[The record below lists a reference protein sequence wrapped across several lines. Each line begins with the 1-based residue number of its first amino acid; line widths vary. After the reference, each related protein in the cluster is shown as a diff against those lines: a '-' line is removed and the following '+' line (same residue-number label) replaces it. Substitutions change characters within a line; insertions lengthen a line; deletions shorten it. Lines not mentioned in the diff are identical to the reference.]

1 MRILQLHSDFIEY
14 EPIKKEIKI
23 AEEVEKKKY
32 RLEDIVVLFTALEE
46 GDDEEVAKKAIE
58 EVKSSLDVIK
68 TNKILIYPYAHLS
81 KNLANPNIALKLI
94 KQMEDYSKKIGIETY
109 RAPFGW
115 NKRFSIQI
123 KGHPL
128 AEQSKVFLPEKTVG
142 KKEEISE
149 AVKKEEKIKSHWFI
163 IKTDGEMLPVE
174 IKENKIVGNFDF
186 KKNEN
191 FEKFAMYEMAKSR
204 AVHQMPPH
212 VKLMREL
219 EIADFEEGS
228 DPGNLRFYPKGRLI
242 KSLLEQ
248 FVTQM
253 VTEYGGMEVET
264 PIMYD
269 VHNPILADYLNRFP
283 ARQYIVKSEDKEL
296 FLRFAACFGQF
307 LMLSNSLISYKQLPL
322 KIYELTRYSFRREK
336 SGELA
341 GLRRLR
347 AFTMPDVHAICENLE
362 QAMKEFVIRFKLCQD
377 VLSKIGL
384 DKDDYELAI
393 RFTKDFYEKNKD
405 FITSLIRLHGKPAL
419 VEMWD
424 EKIFYFILKY
434 ELNFVD
440 ALSKASA
447 LSTDQIDVE
456 NGKRY
461 GITFIDEN
469 SKKQTPII
477 LHCSPSG
484 AIERI
489 MYALLEKAYMN
500 EQRKKVPSIPVWLS
514 PTQVRVIP
522 LSEKYLK
529 YSEEIANEIEKENI
543 RVDVDDRSLTV
554 PNKVRYGELE
564 WIPFSIVVGE
574 REIQSKLFPLRI
586 RETGEVK
593 KMKIEELIKMIKKET
608 VGKPFKKSSLP
619 KFLTKRPKF
628 VASA

>member
-1 MRILQLHSDFIEY
+1 M
-14 EPIKKEIKI
+14 K
-23 AEEVEKKKY
+23 
-32 RLEDIVVLFTALEE
+32 
-46 GDDEEVAKKAIE
+46 
-58 EVKSSLDVIK
+58 
-68 TNKILIYPYAHLS
+68 
-81 KNLANPNIALKLI
+81 
-94 KQMEDYSKKIGIETY
+94 
-109 RAPFGW
+109 
-115 NKRFSIQI
+115 
-123 KGHPL
+123 
-128 AEQSKVFLPEKTVG
+128 
-142 KKEEISE
+142 
-149 AVKKEEKIKSHWFI
+149 
-163 IKTDGEMLPVE
+163 
-174 IKENKIVGNFDF
+174 
-186 KKNEN
+186 
-191 FEKFAMYEMAKSR
+191 
-204 AVHQMPPH
+204 
-212 VKLMREL
+212 EL

-269 VHNPILADYLNRFP
+269 AQNPILADYLNRFP

-307 LMLSNSLISYKQLPL
+307 LMLSSSLISYKQLPL

-362 QAMKEFVIRFKLCQD
+362 QALKEFVVRFKLCQD

-393 RFTKDFYEKNKD
+393 RFTKEFYEKNKD
-405 FITSLIRLHGKPAL
+405 FIVSLIKLHGEPAL

-484 AIERI
+484 AIERV
-489 MYALLEKAYMN
+489 MYALLEKTYM
-500 EQRKKVPSIPVWLS
+500 EEKKKKVPKLPTWLS
-514 PTQVRVIP
+514 PTQVRIMP
-522 LSEKYLK
+522 LSEKHLK
-529 YSEEIANEIEKENI
+529 FSEEIANEIEKEDI
-543 RVDVDDRSLTV
+543 RVDIDDRNLTV
-554 PNKVRYGELE
+554 ENKVRYGELE
-564 WIPFSIVVGE
+564 WVPYSIVVGGK
-574 REIQSKLFPLRI
+574 EIESKMFPIRI

-593 KMKIEELIKMIKKET
+593 KMKIEEFIKIVKNEM
-608 VGKPFKKSSLP
+608 VGKPFRNLNLP
-619 KFLTKRPKF
+619 KFLSKRPKF

>member
-23 AEEVEKKKY
+23 AEEIEKKKY
-32 RLEDIVVLFTALEE
+32 RLENIVVLFTALEQ
-46 GDDEEVAKKAIE
+46 GDDESVIKKAIDE
-58 EVKSSLDVIK
+58 IKSSLNVIK
-68 TNKILIYPYAHLS
+68 INRILIYPYAHLS

-94 KQMEDYSKKIGIETY
+94 KEMENYSKKIGIETY

-115 NKRFSIQI
+115 NKQFAIQI

-128 AEQSKVFLPEKTVG
+128 AEQSKFFSPEKTAG
-142 KKEEISE
+142 KKEEVSE
-149 AVKKEEKIKSHWFI
+149 AVKKEEKIKSHWFV
-163 IKTDGEMLPVE
+163 IKTDGEMIPID
-174 IKENKIVGNFDF
+174 IKENKITGKFDF

-191 FEKFAMYEMAKSR
+191 LEKFAMYEMAKSR

-212 VKLMREL
+212 VKLMKEL

-248 FVTQM
+248 FVNQM

-362 QAMKEFVIRFKLCQD
+362 QAMNEFVVRFKLCQD
-377 VLSKIGL
+377 VLDKIGL
-384 DKDDYELAI
+384 NKDDYELAI
-393 RFTKDFYEKNKD
+393 RFTKEFYEKNKD
-405 FITSLIRLHGKPAL
+405 FITSLIKLHGKPTL

-484 AIERI
+484 AIERV
-489 MYALLEKAYMN
+489 MYALLEKAYMD
-500 EQRKKVPSIPVWLS
+500 EKRKKVPRLPTWLS
-514 PTQVRVIP
+514 PVQVRVIP
-522 LSEKYLK
+522 LSEKYQK
-529 YSEEIANEIEKENI
+529 FSEEIANEIEKENI

-554 PNKVRYGELE
+554 QNKVRYGELE
-564 WIPFSIVVGE
+564 WVPFSIVVGQK
-574 REIQSKLFPLRI
+574 EIDSKTFPIRI

-593 KMKIEELIKMIKKET
+593 KMKIEEFIKIVKKEM
-608 VGKPFKKSSLP
+608 VGKPFRNLTLP

>member
-23 AEEVEKKKY
+23 AEEIEKKKY
-32 RLEDIVVLFTALEE
+32 RLENIVVLFTALEQ
-46 GDDEEVAKKAIE
+46 GDDESVIKKAIDE
-58 EVKSSLDVIK
+58 IKSSLNVIK
-68 TNKILIYPYAHLS
+68 INRILIYPYAHLS

-94 KQMEDYSKKIGIETY
+94 KEMENYSKKIGIETY

-115 NKRFSIQI
+115 NKQFAIQI

-128 AEQSKVFLPEKTVG
+128 AEQSKFFSPEKTAG
-142 KKEEISE
+142 KKEEVSE
-149 AVKKEEKIKSHWFI
+149 AVKKEEKIKSHWFV
-163 IKTDGEMLPVE
+163 IKTDGEMIPID
-174 IKENKIVGNFDF
+174 IKENKITGKFDF

-191 FEKFAMYEMAKSR
+191 LEKFAMYEMAKSR

-212 VKLMREL
+212 VKLMKEL

-248 FVTQM
+248 FVNQM

-362 QAMKEFVIRFKLCQD
+362 QAMKEFVVRFKLCQD
-377 VLSKIGL
+377 VLDKIGL
-384 DKDDYELAI
+384 NKDDYELAI
-393 RFTKDFYEKNKD
+393 RFTKEFYEKNKD
-405 FITSLIRLHGKPAL
+405 FITSLIKLHGKPAL

-484 AIERI
+484 AIERV
-489 MYALLEKAYMN
+489 MYALLEKAYMD
-500 EQRKKVPSIPVWLS
+500 EKRKKVPRLPTWLS
-514 PTQVRVIP
+514 PVQVRVIP

-529 YSEEIANEIEKENI
+529 FSEEIANEIEKENI

-554 PNKVRYGELE
+554 QNKVRYGELE
-564 WIPFSIVVGE
+564 WVPYSIVVGQK
-574 REIQSKLFPLRI
+574 EIDSKTFPIRI

-593 KMKIEELIKMIKKET
+593 KMKIEEFIKIVKKEM
-608 VGKPFKKSSLP
+608 VGKPFRNLTLP

>member
-32 RLEDIVVLFTALEE
+32 RLENIVVLFTALEQ
-46 GDDEEVAKKAIE
+46 GDDESVIKKAIDE
-58 EVKSSLDVIK
+58 IKSSLNVIK
-68 TNKILIYPYAHLS
+68 INRILIYPYAHLS
-81 KNLANPNIALKLI
+81 TNLANPNIALKLI
-94 KQMEDYSKKIGIETY
+94 KEMENYSKKIGIETY
-109 RAPFGW
+109 RSPFGW
-115 NKRFSIQI
+115 NKKFSIQI

-128 AEQSKVFLPEKTVG
+128 AEQSKFFSPEKTAS
-142 KKEEISE
+142 KKEEVSD
-149 AVKKEEKIKSHWFI
+149 AVKKEEKIKSHWFV
-163 IKTDGEMLPVE
+163 IKTDGEMIPID
-174 IKENKIVGNFDF
+174 IKENKITGKFDF

-191 FEKFAMYEMAKSR
+191 LEKFAMYEMAKSR

-212 VKLMREL
+212 VKLMKEL

-248 FVTQM
+248 FVNQM

-362 QAMKEFVIRFKLCQD
+362 QAMEEFVVRFKLCQN
-377 VLSKIGL
+377 VLDKIGL

-393 RFTKDFYEKNKD
+393 RFTKEFYEKNKD
-405 FITSLIRLHGKPAL
+405 FITSLIKLHGKPAL

-484 AIERI
+484 AIERV
-489 MYALLEKAYMN
+489 MYALLEKAYMD
-500 EQRKKVPSIPVWLS
+500 EKRKKVPRLPTWLS
-514 PTQVRVIP
+514 PVQVRVIP
-522 LSEKYLK
+522 LSEKYQK
-529 YSEEIANEIEKENI
+529 FSEEIANEIEKENI

-554 PNKVRYGELE
+554 QNKVRYGELE
-564 WIPFSIVVGE
+564 WVPFSIVVGQK
-574 REIQSKLFPLRI
+574 EIDSKTFPIRI

-593 KMKIEELIKMIKKET
+593 KMKIEEFIKIVKKEMI
-608 VGKPFKKSSLP
+608 GKPLKNLTLP

>member
-14 EPIKKEIKI
+14 KPIEKEIKI
-23 AEEVEKKKY
+23 AEEAEKKKY
-32 RLEDIVVLFTALEE
+32 RLENIVVLFTALEE
-46 GDDEEVAKKAIE
+46 GDDEGVIKKAMD

-68 TNKILIYPYAHLS
+68 TNRILIYPYAHLS
-81 KNLANPNIALKLI
+81 KNLAKPNEALKLI
-94 KQMEDYSKKIGIETY
+94 KEMEAYSKKIGIETY

-115 NKRFSIQI
+115 NKQFSIQI

-128 AEQSKVFLPEKTVG
+128 AEQSKEFLPDKAVK

-149 AVKKEEKIKSHWFI
+149 ALKKEEKAKSQWFV
-163 IKTDGEMLPVE
+163 IKTNGEMVPIG
-174 IKENKIVGNFDF
+174 IKENKIVGKFDF

-191 FEKFAMYEMAKSR
+191 LEKFAMYEMAKSR
-204 AVHQMPPH
+204 VMHQTPPH
-212 VKLMREL
+212 VKLMKEL

-253 VTEYGGMEVET
+253 VIDYGGMEVET

-269 VHNPILADYLNRFP
+269 VNNPILADYLNRFP

-307 LMLSNSLISYKQLPL
+307 LMLSNATISYKQLPL

-347 AFTMPDVHAICENLE
+347 AFTMPDVHVLCENLE
-362 QAMKEFVIRFKLCQD
+362 QAMKEFVVRFKLCQD
-377 VLSKIGL
+377 VLDKIGL

-393 RFTKDFYEKNKD
+393 RFTKDFYENNKD
-405 FITSLIRLHGKPAL
+405 FIVSLIKLHGKPAL

-434 ELNFVD
+434 EFNFVD

-461 GITFIDEN
+461 GITFTDAD
-469 SKKQTPII
+469 SKKQHPII

-489 MYALLEKAYMN
+489 IYALLEKAYMN
-500 EQRKKVPSIPVWLS
+500 EKANKIPEFPTWLS
-514 PTQVRVIP
+514 PTQVRIIP
-522 LSEKYLK
+522 VSEKHHK
-529 YSEEIANEIEKENI
+529 FSGEIADEIEKENI
-543 RVDVDDRSLTV
+543 RVDIDDRSLTV
-554 PNKVRYGELE
+554 EKKVRSGELE
-564 WIPFSIVVGE
+564 WVPYSIVVGE
-574 REIQSKLFPLRI
+574 KEIESKTFPIRI
-586 RETGEVK
+586 RKIGEVK
-593 KMKIEELIKMIKKET
+593 KMKIEEFIKMIKGEII
-608 VGKPFKKSSLP
+608 GKPFKKLSLS

-628 VASA
+628 VAWT

>member
-405 FITSLIRLHGKPAL
+405 FITLLIKLHGKPAL

-586 RETGEVK
+586 REIGEVK
-593 KMKIEELIKMIKKET
+593 KMKIEEFIKMIKKET

>member
-14 EPIKKEIKI
+14 KPIEKEIKI

-32 RLEDIVVLFTALEE
+32 RLENIVVLFTALEE
-46 GDDEEVAKKAIE
+46 GDNEEVVKKALE
-58 EVKSSLDVIK
+58 EVKSSLGVIK
-68 TNKILIYPYAHLS
+68 TNRILIYPYAHLS
-81 KNLANPNIALKLI
+81 KNLANPNTALKLI
-94 KQMEDYSKKIGIETY
+94 KEMEAYSKKIGIETY

-115 NKRFSIQI
+115 NKQFAIQI

-128 AEQSKVFLPEKTVG
+128 AEQSKVFLPGKITG
-142 KKEEISE
+142 KKEEVSE
-149 AVKKEEKIKSHWFI
+149 AVKKEEKIKSQWFV
-163 IKTDGEMLPVE
+163 IKTNGEMIPID
-174 IKENKIVGNFDF
+174 IKENKLIGKFDF
-186 KKNEN
+186 KKHEN
-191 FEKFAMYEMAKSR
+191 LEKFAKYEIAKSR
-204 AVHQMPPH
+204 AIQQMPPH

-253 VTEYGGMEVET
+253 VVKYGGMEVET

-269 VHNPILADYLNRFP
+269 LQNPILADYVNRFP
-283 ARQYIVKSEDKEL
+283 ARQYVVKSEDKEL
-296 FLRFAACFGQF
+296 FLRFSACFGQF

-347 AFTMPDVHAICENLE
+347 AFTMPDVHAICGNLD
-362 QAMKEFVIRFKLCQD
+362 QAMKEFVVRFKLCQD
-377 VLSKIGL
+377 ILKKIGL
-384 DKDDYELAI
+384 NEENYELAI
-393 RFTKDFYEKNKD
+393 RFTKDFYQKNKN
-405 FITSLIRLHGKPAL
+405 FIASLIKLHGKPSL

-440 ALSKASA
+440 ALNKASA

-469 SKKQTPII
+469 SKKQNPII

-484 AIERI
+484 AIERV
-489 MYALLEKAYMN
+489 MYALLEKAYMD
-500 EQRKKVPSIPVWLS
+500 EKRKKVPRLPTWLS
-514 PTQVRVIP
+514 PTQVRIVP
-522 LSEKYLK
+522 VSEKYYK
-529 YSEEIANEIEKENI
+529 FSEEIASKIEKESI
-543 RVDVDDRSLTV
+543 RVDIDDRNLTV
-554 PNKVRYGELE
+554 EKKVRSGELE
-564 WIPFSIVVGE
+564 WVPFIIVVGE
-574 REIQSKLFPLRI
+574 REMKSKSFPVRI
-586 RETGEVK
+586 RESGTVK
-593 KMKIEELIKMIKKET
+593 KMKIEQFVKLIKKEIE
-608 VGKPFKKSSLP
+608 GKPFRQLSLP
-619 KFLTKRPKF
+619 KYLTKRPQF
-628 VASA
+628 VAWT

>member
-32 RLEDIVVLFTALEE
+32 RLENIVVLFTALEE
-46 GDDEEVAKKAIE
+46 GDNEEVVKKALD

-94 KQMEDYSKKIGIETY
+94 KEMENYSKKIGIETY

-115 NKRFSIQI
+115 NKQFAIQI

-128 AEQSKVFLPEKTVG
+128 AEQSKFFLPGKEG
-142 KKEEISE
+142 EKKEEVSE
-149 AVKKEEKIKSHWFI
+149 AVKKEEKIKSHWFV
-163 IKTDGEMLPVE
+163 IKTDGEMIPIE
-174 IKENKIVGNFDF
+174 IENNKIVGKFDF
-186 KKNEN
+186 KNNEN
-191 FEKFAMYEMAKSR
+191 LEKFAMYEMAKSR

-212 VKLMREL
+212 VKLMKEL

-248 FVTQM
+248 FVNQM

-307 LMLSNSLISYKQLPL
+307 LMLRNSLISYKQLPL

-362 QAMKEFVIRFKLCQD
+362 QAMEEFVVRFKLCQN
-377 VLSKIGL
+377 VLDKIGL

-393 RFTKDFYEKNKD
+393 RFTKEFYEKNKD
-405 FITSLIRLHGKPAL
+405 FITSLIKLHGKPAL

-461 GITFIDEN
+461 SITFIDEN

-484 AIERI
+484 AIERV
-489 MYALLEKAYMN
+489 MYALLEKAYMD
-500 EQRKKVPSIPVWLS
+500 EKRKKVPRLPTWLS
-514 PTQVRVIP
+514 PVQVRVIP
-522 LSEKYLK
+522 LSEKYQK
-529 YSEEIANEIEKENI
+529 FSEEIVNKIEKENI
-543 RVDVDDRSLTV
+543 RVDIDDRSLTV
-554 PNKVRYGELE
+554 QNKVRYGELE
-564 WIPFSIVVGE
+564 WVPYSIVVGE
-574 REIQSKLFPLRI
+574 REIQSKTFPIRI

-593 KMKIEELIKMIKKET
+593 KMKIEKFIKMVKKEM
-608 VGKPFKKSSLP
+608 VGKPLKNLTLP

>member
-14 EPIKKEIKI
+14 KPIEKEIKI

-32 RLEDIVVLFTALEE
+32 RLENIVVLFTALEE
-46 GDDEEVAKKAIE
+46 GDDEGVIKKAVDEI
-58 EVKSSLDVIK
+58 KTSLDVIK
-68 TNKILIYPYAHLS
+68 TNRVLIYPYAHLS
-81 KNLANPNIALKLI
+81 KNLAKPYEALKLI
-94 KQMEDYSKKIGIETY
+94 KEMEAYSKKVGIETY

-115 NKRFSIQI
+115 NKQFSIQI

-128 AEQSKVFLPEKTVG
+128 AEQSKEFYPGKVVE
-142 KKEEISE
+142 KKEEISD
-149 AVKKEEKIKSHWFI
+149 ALKKEEKAKSHWFI
-163 IKTDGEMLPVE
+163 IRTNGEMIPID
-174 IKENKIVGNFDF
+174 IKENKIVGKFDF
-186 KKNEN
+186 KKHEN
-191 FEKFAMYEMAKSR
+191 LEKFAMYEKAKSR
-204 AVHQMPPH
+204 AIHQMPPH
-212 VKLMREL
+212 VKLMKEL

-253 VTEYGGMEVET
+253 VIDYGGMEVET

-269 VHNPILADYLNRFP
+269 LQHPVLAEYLNRFP

-307 LMLSNSLISYKQLPL
+307 LMLSNATISYKQLPL

-362 QAMKEFVIRFKLCQD
+362 QAMKEFVVRFKLCQN
-377 VLSKIGL
+377 VLSEIGL
-384 DKDDYELAI
+384 EKNDYELAI
-393 RFTKDFYEKNKD
+393 RFTKDFYEKNKS
-405 FITSLIRLHGKPAL
+405 FIISLIKLHGKPAL

-447 LSTDQIDVE
+447 MSTDQIDVE

-461 GITFIDEN
+461 GITFVDEGG
-469 SKKQTPII
+469 KKHNPII

-484 AIERI
+484 AIERVI
-489 MYALLEKAYMN
+489 YALLEKAYMN
-500 EQRKKVPSIPVWLS
+500 EKMKKIPDIPVWLS

-522 LSEKYLK
+522 VSEKHHEF
-529 YSEEIANEIEKENI
+529 SEEIADEIEKESI
-543 RVDVDDRSLTV
+543 RVDIDDRNLTV
-554 PNKVRYGELE
+554 EKKVRSGELE
-564 WIPFSIVVGE
+564 WIPYSIVVGE
-574 REIQSKLFPLRI
+574 KEIQSKIFPIRI
-586 RETGEVK
+586 RKIGEVK
-593 KMKIEELIKMIKKET
+593 KMKIEEFIKMMKKEM
-608 VGKPFKKSSLP
+608 VGKPFKKLSLS

-628 VASA
+628 VSWT